1 MELNKRK
8 SLLTPASPTCWGQ
21 IHGDISKQSDLV
33 DVIKEQITNLVAND
47 LIHKIKGEIL
57 SEINPLISNI
67 TETTQPRLETG
78 VNIKSLSGRT
88 LLGEGDLDPLE
99 ASDRELLNSVSEKAD
114 YGDVQSA
121 LQKASTAQNIAIS
134 ATNSVDELRGYVD
147 EQIGGINTITDDII
161 GV

>member
-1 MELNKRK
+1 MR
-8 SLLTPASPTCWGQ
+8 
-21 IHGDISKQSDLV
+21 DVISEQVKEAVGSDLINS
-33 DVIKEQITNLVAND
+33 IKSD
-47 LIHKIKGEIL
+47 IL
-57 SEINPLISNI
+57 AEINPLISNI

-121 LQKASTAQNIAIS
+121 LQKSNTAQNIAITAS
-134 ATNSVDELRGYVD
+134 NSVDELRVYVD

>member
-21 IHGDISKQSDLV
+21 IHGDISKQKDLRDVISEQVKEAVGSDLINS
-33 DVIKEQITNLVAND
+33 IKSD
-47 LIHKIKGEIL
+47 IL
-57 SEINPLISNI
+57 AEINPLISNI

-121 LQKASTAQNIAIS
+121 LQKSNTAQNIAITAS
-134 ATNSVDELRGYVD
+134 NSVDELRVYVD

>member
-33 DVIKEQITNLVAND
+33 DAISEQVKEAVGSD
-47 LIHKIKGEIL
+47 LINSIKSEIL
-57 SEINPLISNI
+57 AEINPLISN
-67 TETTQPRLETG
+67 TQPRLETG

-99 ASDRELLNSVSEKAD
+99 ASDRELLNSVTEKAD

-121 LQKASTAQNIAIS
+121 LQKSSTAQNIAIS
-134 ATNSVDELRGYVD
+134 ASNSVDELRVYVD
-147 EQIGGINTITDDII
+147 EQIGGINTITEDII

>member
-33 DVIKEQITNLVAND
+33 DAISEQVKEAVGDDLLNELKSQILA
-47 LIHKIKGEIL
+47 
-57 SEINPLISNI
+57 EINPLINEI
-67 TETTQPRLETG
+67 TYTTQPKLETG
-78 VNIKSLSGRT
+78 VNIKSLKGRSI
-88 LLGEGDLDPLE
+88 LGEGDLDPLDE
-99 ASDRELLNSVSEKAD
+99 NDRMTIDNLSND
-114 YGDVQSA
+114 TQSA
-121 LQKASTAQNIAIS
+121 LQKSSTAQNIALS
-134 ATNSVDELRGYVD
+134 ASNSVDELRGYVV

>member
-33 DVIKEQITNLVAND
+33 DVIKEQVKEAVGID
-47 LIHKIKGEIL
+47 LINSIKSEIL
-57 SEINPLISNI
+57 AEINPMIGEI

-121 LQKASTAQNIAIS
+121 LQKASTAQNIAMS
-134 ATNSVDELRGYVD
+134 ATTSVDELRGYVD

>member
-21 IHGDISKQSDLV
+21 IHGDIRKQSDLV
-33 DVIKEQITNLVAND
+33 DAISEQVKEAVGSD
-47 LIHKIKGEIL
+47 LINSIKSEIL
-57 SEINPLISNI
+57 AEINPMIGDI

-78 VNIKSLSGRT
+78 VNIKSLKGRSI
-88 LLGEGDLDPLE
+88 LGEGDLDPLDE
-99 ASDRELLNSVSEKAD
+99 NDRMTITNLESDT
-114 YGDVQSA
+114 QSA
-121 LQKASTAQNIAIS
+121 LQKSNTAQSIAVS
-134 ATNSVDELRGYVD
+134 ASNSVDELRIYVD

>member
-21 IHGDISKQSDLV
+21 IHGDISKQEDLRDAISEQVKEAVGSDLINS
-33 DVIKEQITNLVAND
+33 IKS
-47 LIHKIKGEIL
+47 EIL
-57 SEINPLISNI
+57 AEINPLISNI

-121 LQKASTAQNIAIS
+121 LQKSSTAQNIAIS
-134 ATNSVDELRGYVD
+134 ASNSVDELRGYVD
-147 EQIGGINTITDDII
+147 EQIGGINTITEDIL
-161 GV
+161 G

>member
-33 DVIKEQITNLVAND
+33 DVIKEQVKEAVGID
-47 LIHKIKGEIL
+47 LINSIKSEIL
-57 SEINPLISNI
+57 AEINPMIGEI
-67 TETTQPRLETG
+67 TETTQPKLETG
-78 VNIKSLSGRT
+78 VNIKSLKGRSI
-88 LLGEGDLDPLE
+88 LGEGDLDPLDE
-99 ASDRELLNSVSEKAD
+99 NDRMTITNLESNT
-114 YGDVQSA
+114 QSA
-121 LQKASTAQNIAIS
+121 LMKSDVAQDMALS
-134 ATNSVDELRGYVD
+134 ATTSVDELRGYVD